1 MEKYEYKVFDLSPTW
16 SLNGEKKMQ
25 ELTQRL
31 NELGEEGWIL
41 ISGIEISKY
50 ATFIRKKTDN
60 DKK

>member
-25 ELTQRL
+25 ELIQKL

-41 ISGIEISKY
+41 ISGIEVSKY
-50 ATFIRKKTDN
+50 ATFIRKKQ
-60 DKK
+60 